1 MVCTDSWLSLVCGV
15 FFLLNEMTH
24 ISPLNQEKINQFCNM
39 LFFFGNLDC
48 NSLKYSLE
56 YNEFQPFIPV
66 AFCVLVTYFY
76 VKHPYPLLILFC
88 QLGKVRNKF
97 PLEMAEIHAP
107 VIAAD
112 INDDGKIEMVTT
124 DSHGNVAAWTAEG
137 DEIWEVHLKSLIP
150 QASFTCFFCKMLTDC
165 CFVIPGVYNVWQGT
179 TWLVTVCLLL

>member
-1 MVCTDSWLSLVCGV
+1 MCGV

-112 INDDGKIEMVTT
+112 INDDGKMEMVTT

-150 QASFTCFFCKMLTDC
+150 QASFTCFFCKIRC
-165 CFVIPGVYNVWQGT
+165 
-179 TWLVTVCLLL
+179 